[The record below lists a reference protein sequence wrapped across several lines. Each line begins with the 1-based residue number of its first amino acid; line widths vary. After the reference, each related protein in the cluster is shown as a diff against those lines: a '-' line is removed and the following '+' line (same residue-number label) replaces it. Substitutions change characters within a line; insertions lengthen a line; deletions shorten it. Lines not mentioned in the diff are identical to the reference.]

1 MCIIPE
7 GAYSNKTHVGGDI
20 EVEEGGEEVI
30 LDLLYDPL
38 TSGGLL
44 VAIDK
49 NDVEKALESLSANTD
64 NEFAV
69 VGQVISKGEKAI
81 YIKK

>member
-1 MCIIPE
+1 MDE
-7 GAYSNKTHVGGDI
+7 DI
-20 EVEEGGEEVI
+20 EEVI
-30 LDLLYDPL
+30 EDLLYDPQ

-44 VAIDK
+44 VAIDED
-49 NDVEKALESLSANTD
+49 DVEKALKSLSANTD

-69 VGQVISKGEKAI
+69 VGKVISKEDKAI